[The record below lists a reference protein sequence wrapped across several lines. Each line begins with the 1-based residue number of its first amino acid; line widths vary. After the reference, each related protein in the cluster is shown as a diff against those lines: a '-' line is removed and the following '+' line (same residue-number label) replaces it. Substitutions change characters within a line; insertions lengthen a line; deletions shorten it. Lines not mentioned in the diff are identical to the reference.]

1 VSETSDIVP
10 TLATA
15 GTADLPIALQHEG
28 RVRQNLD
35 LDEPATIGR
44 TIRNYRAALGL
55 SQQQLAQ
62 AAGVSLG
69 FLRDLEQGRTRSPQW
84 ASLEALTVVLRLD
97 LHEQKSLV
105 RTWCQGARRS
115 STFRSQ
121 PVPLPTPADPVRIG
135 ILGPLSA
142 ERSGERIEL
151 GSRRERVVL
160 GLLALGGD
168 HGIRID
174 ELLEVFWP
182 DEEPLSAP
190 TIVQG
195 HVSRVRQLLA
205 TETSQSPVIRTGQSY
220 VLQTDPL
227 CQLDSAEFFTNV
239 QRGDTALAASRPD
252 RACHF
257 YRHALDLWRDKT
269 LADLDLLQ
277 EHPSVVNLNARRSE
291 VIIRY
296 ADAAASASTHAEALP
311 YLRHACSADPF
322 SELIH
327 ARLIVALAAAGRRA
341 EAINTFEQL
350 RGRLDRE
357 LGIAPCNQLW
367 QAYSDILTLSENGP
381 SRAAI
386 DPQH

>member
-174 ELLEVFWP
+174 ELLEIFWP

-195 HVSRVRQLLA
+195 YVSRVRQLLA

-239 QRGDTALAASRPD
+239 QRGDTA
-252 RACHF
+252 
-257 YRHALDLWRDKT
+257 

-367 QAYSDILTLSENGP
+367 QAYSNILTLSENGP